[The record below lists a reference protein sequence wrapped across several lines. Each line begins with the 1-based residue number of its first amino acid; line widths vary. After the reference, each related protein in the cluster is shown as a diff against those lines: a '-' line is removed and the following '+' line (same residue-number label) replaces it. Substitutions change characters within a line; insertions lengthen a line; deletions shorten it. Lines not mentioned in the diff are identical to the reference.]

1 MNYPLS
7 KDITN
12 IIRKYELEYSLL
24 KSLNNPLV
32 LVVHKCEHRKCIGL
46 FTSLDKAYKYV
57 VNKHID
63 DNLNKHDTIN
73 IILKQYEFTLIHY
86 LDVNSPIY
94 AITYN
99 NELIFYENPRNFL
112 TQNLN
117 ELQNYINSSC
127 YLKLVEIN
135 PS

>member
-7 KDITN
+7 KDIIN

-24 KSLNNPLV
+24 KSLSNPLV

-46 FTSLDKAYKYV
+46 FTSSDKAYKYV
-57 VNKHID
+57 INQFDKSDKNGI
-63 DNLNKHDTIN
+63 LN

-99 NELIFYENPRNFL
+99 NELIFYDNPRNFL
-112 TQNLN
+112 TQNSF

-127 YLKLVEIN
+127 YLKSIQIN

>member
-46 FTSLDKAYKYV
+46 FTSSNKAYKYV
-57 VNKHID
+57 INKFDKSDKNDI
-63 DNLNKHDTIN
+63 LN

-86 LDVNSPIY
+86 LDINSPIY
-94 AITYN
+94 TITYN
-99 NELIFYENPRNFL
+99 NELIFYDNPRNFL
-112 TQNLN
+112 TQNPN
-117 ELQNYINSSC
+117 ELQNYINSTC
-127 YLKLVEIN
+127 YLKLIQIN